1 MMNKP
6 ITNYLFR
13 PSTVEQVIIALLT
26 GILLAV
32 CGALILLVGFQL
44 LYAGRIYPGV
54 SVAGISL
61 GGLTPEAASEKLLTE
76 ITYPQSGQILF
87 QDAAA
92 QRTWLAAPMQLGLFL
107 DADASAQAAFSIG
120 RTGGLLQRM
129 NEQWRARQLGAAA
142 SPALIFDQRLA
153 VQYLSGIAQ
162 EIDRPVIEANL
173 DVQGTEVIVNSGQPG
188 RSVDVSATLETLG
201 LQLQSL
207 QNGVVGV
214 TVAET
219 QPVILD
225 ASAQAEIARGIL
237 SQNLTI
243 ALPGGE
249 TDAGPWV
256 FEPATLAEMLTIAR
270 VQTEAGAQYQVALD
284 SDALITFLANIQPE
298 VARSP
303 ENARFI
309 FNDDTRLLEVI
320 QPAVIGR
327 SLMVDESLQAIQQK
341 TNAGQHTVELMI
353 DYSNP
358 SVVDETSGAELGITE
373 LVSSSTSYF
382 RGSSRD
388 RVNNIQ
394 IAAAQF
400 HGLLIPPGTTFSMA
414 EALGDVSLDNGYAE
428 AMIIIGGRTVK
439 GVGGG
444 VCQVSTTLFRAAF
457 MGGYPIAERHAHAYR
472 VYYYE
477 QNSGGYNDD
486 LAGLDATVFVP
497 LVDFRFTNDTPY
509 WLLMETYVNPA
520 NYSLTWKFYSTS
532 DGRSVEWHTTG
543 PTNIVEPPE
552 PRYVENPELSEGQ
565 IKQVDWEADGADI
578 SVTRIVWRNGEIY
591 FQDSV
596 YTHYQPWQAV
606 YEYGPGTEIPTPE
619 PTPEE

>member
-1 MMNKP
+1 MNKP
-6 ITNYLFR
+6 FTYPLSR
-13 PSTVEQVIIALLT
+13 PGALEQAAIALL
-26 GILLAV
+26 GGFLLAAA
-32 CGALILLVGFQL
+32 GALIAFVGFQA
-44 LYAGRIYPGV
+44 LYIGRIFPGV
-54 SVAGISL
+54 SVAGVSV
-61 GGLTPEAASEKLLTE
+61 GGLTPQAAADKLLTE
-76 ITYPQSGQILF
+76 VTYPQTGQILF

-92 QRTWLAAPMQLGLFL
+92 QHSWLATPMQLGLFL
-107 DADASAQAAFSIG
+107 DADASAQAAFRVG
-120 RTGGLLQRM
+120 RTGDLWQRLD
-129 NEQWRARQLGAAA
+129 EQWQARQGGRAA

-153 VQYLSGIAQ
+153 TQFLNSIGQ
-162 EIDRPVIEANL
+162 EVDRPVIEASL
-173 DVQGTEVIVNSGQPG
+173 GVQGTEVMVNAGQPG
-188 RSVDVSATLETLG
+188 RAVDISATLEALS

-207 QNGVVGV
+207 QSGVVPV
-214 TVAET
+214 VVAET

-225 ASAQAEIARGIL
+225 ASAQAEIARTML

-243 ALPGGE
+243 QLPGGE

-256 FEPATLAEMLTIAR
+256 FEPATLAEMLTIER
-270 VQTEAGAQYQVALD
+270 VETETGAQYQVALD
-284 SDALITFLANIQPE
+284 SEALITFLANIQTA

-327 SLMVDESLQAIQQK
+327 SLMVDESLAAIQQQ
-341 TNAGQHTVELMI
+341 TTAGQHTVELMI
-353 DYSNP
+353 DYINP
-358 SVVDETSGAELGITE
+358 TITNETTGAELGITE
-373 LVSSSTSYF
+373 LVSSQTSYF

-394 IAAAQF
+394 IASAQF
-400 HGLLIPPGTTFSMA
+400 HGLLIPPGATFSMA

-428 AMIIIGGRTVK
+428 AMIIVGGRTVK

-444 VCQVSTTLFRAAF
+444 VCQVSTTLFRTAF
-457 MGGYPIAERHAHAYR
+457 MGGYPIGERHAHAYR

-477 QNSGGYNDD
+477 QNSGGYNDA

-509 WLLMETYVNPA
+509 WLLMETYVNPS
-520 NYSLTWKFYSTS
+520 NYSLTWKFYSTG

-552 PRYVENPELSEGQ
+552 PKYIENPELSEGQ
-565 IKQVDWEADGADI
+565 IKQVDWEAEGADI